1 MKLFEKVA
9 AVLKLAFIVSRTFTF
24 LPPLSFGFP
33 VVIIVLL
40 WQKSFMKITKN
51 NTVLL
56 LLHLF

>member
-40 WQKSFMKITKN
+40 WQKSFMKITKK
-51 NTVLL
+51 
-56 LLHLF
+56 